1 MKKTRRVI
9 QFALAML
16 LLSSNVSHAQSQL
29 LVTLT
34 SGQNDAFYV
43 SDIRSIKF
51 INNSMKIT
59 ENNGT
64 QSSWQ
69 IADIIEYS
77 FKGANSIGQ
86 TSESTS
92 NHLSIFPNP
101 VSDKLSIEY
110 WSLQE
115 SKITIE
121 LLDLSGKIVRAVF
134 EGIHHGKQTYTWTK
148 DLPSGMYLCRILTKS
163 KSITKPFVIQ

>member
-9 QFALAML
+9 QFASAML
-16 LLSSNVSHAQSQL
+16 LLTSYASNAQSQL
-29 LVTLT
+29 TVSLT
-34 SGQNDAFYV
+34 NGLTDAFYV

-51 INNSMKIT
+51 INNTMNIT

-64 QSSWQ
+64 QSSWP
-69 IADIIEYS
+69 IVDIIEYS

-101 VSDKLSIEY
+101 VSDQLSMEY
-110 WSLQE
+110 WSLNE

-121 LLDLSGKIVRAVF
+121 LLDASGKIVRSVF
-134 EGIHHGKQTYTWTK
+134 EGIHQGKKTYTWTK
-148 DLPSGMYLCRILTKS
+148 DLPSGMYLCRIIS
-163 KSITKPFVIQ
+163 ENKSITKPFVIQ

>member
-1 MKKTRRVI
+1 MKSKILKNQVAST
-9 QFALAML
+9 ML
-16 LLSSNVSHAQSQL
+16 LLTSYISNAQSQL
-29 LVTLT
+29 SVLLT
-34 SGQNDAFYV
+34 NGQTDAFFV

-51 INNSMKIT
+51 INNTMNVT

-64 QSSWQ
+64 QSSWP
-69 IADIIEYS
+69 IVDIIEYS

-92 NHLSIFPNP
+92 NYLNIFPNP

-110 WSLQE
+110 WTLNE

-121 LLDLSGKIVRAVF
+121 LLDLSGKIVRTIF
-134 EGIHHGKQTYTWTK
+134 DGIHQGKQTYTWTK
-148 DLPSGMYLCRILTKS
+148 DLPSGMYLCRIVSKS

>member
-1 MKKTRRVI
+1 M
-9 QFALAML
+9 
-16 LLSSNVSHAQSQL
+16 N
-29 LVTLT
+29 
-34 SGQNDAFYV
+34 
-43 SDIRSIKF
+43 
-51 INNSMKIT
+51 IT

-64 QSSWQ
+64 QSSWP
-69 IADIIEYS
+69 IVDIIEYS

-92 NHLSIFPNP
+92 SYLSIFPNP

-148 DLPSGMYLCRILTKS
+148 DLPSGMYLCRIVPKN
-163 KSITKPFVIQ
+163 KIITKPFVIQ

>member
-1 MKKTRRVI
+1 
-9 QFALAML
+9 ML
-16 LLSSNVSHAQSQL
+16 LLTSYISNAQSQL
-29 LVTLT
+29 SVLLT
-34 SGQNDAFYV
+34 NGQTDAFFV

-51 INNSMKIT
+51 INNTMNVT

-64 QSSWQ
+64 QSSWP
-69 IADIIEYS
+69 IVDIIEYS

-92 NHLSIFPNP
+92 NYLNIFPNP

-110 WSLQE
+110 WTLNE

-121 LLDLSGKIVRAVF
+121 LLDLSGKIVRTIF
-134 EGIHHGKQTYTWTK
+134 DGIHQGKQTYTWAK
-148 DLPSGMYLCRILTKS
+148 DLPSGMYLCRIVSKS

>member
-1 MKKTRRVI
+1 
-9 QFALAML
+9 ML
-16 LLSSNVSHAQSQL
+16 LLTGYASHAQSQL
-29 LVTLT
+29 TVSLT
-34 SGQNDAFYV
+34 NGLTDAFYV

-51 INNSMKIT
+51 INNTMNIT

-64 QSSWQ
+64 QSSWP

-77 FKGANSIGQ
+77 FKGSNSIGQ

-101 VSDKLSIEY
+101 VSDKLSLEY
-110 WSLQE
+110 WTLNE

-121 LLDLSGKIVRAVF
+121 LLDLSGKIVRSVF
-134 EGIHHGKQTYTWTK
+134 EGFHQGKKTYTWTK
-148 DLPSGMYLCRILTKS
+148 DLPNGMYLCRIASKN

>member
-1 MKKTRRVI
+1 MKKTRRII
-9 QFALAML
+9 QIAFALL
-16 LLSSNVSHAQSQL
+16 ILTNNVTHAQSQL

-34 SGQNDAFYV
+34 SGQTDAFNV

-51 INNSMKIT
+51 VNNTMNIT

-64 QSSWQ
+64 QSSWP
-69 IADIIEYS
+69 IVNITEYS
-77 FKGANSIGQ
+77 FNEATSIGQ
-86 TSESTS
+86 TSESSSSQLTM
-92 NHLSIFPNP
+92 FPNP
-101 VSDKLSIEY
+101 VSDKLSMEY
-110 WSLQE
+110 WSFQE

-121 LLDLSGKIVRAVF
+121 LLDLSGKIVRTVF

-148 DLPSGMYLCRILTKS
+148 DLPSGIYLCRIVAQS

>member
-1 MKKTRRVI
+1 MKSKILKNQV
-9 QFALAML
+9 ASVML
-16 LLSSNVSHAQSQL
+16 LLSSYVSNAQSQL
-29 LVTLT
+29 SVLLT
-34 SGQNDAFYV
+34 NGQTDAFFV

-51 INNSMKIT
+51 INNTMNVT

-64 QSSWQ
+64 QSSWP
-69 IADIIEYS
+69 IVDIIEYS

-92 NHLSIFPNP
+92 NYLNIFPNP

-110 WSLQE
+110 WTLNE

-121 LLDLSGKIVRAVF
+121 LLDLSGKIVRTIF
-134 EGIHHGKQTYTWTK
+134 DGIHQGKQTYTWTK
-148 DLPSGMYLCRILTKS
+148 DLPSGMYLCRIVSKS

>member
-9 QFALAML
+9 QFAFAL
-16 LLSSNVSHAQSQL
+16 LILTNTISHAQSQL
-29 LVTLT
+29 TVSLT
-34 SGQNDAFYV
+34 NGLTDAFYV

-51 INNSMKIT
+51 INNTMNIT

-64 QSSWQ
+64 QSSWP
-69 IADIIEYS
+69 IVDIIEYS
-77 FKGANSIGQ
+77 FKGSNSIGQ

-92 NHLSIFPNP
+92 NYLNIFPNP
-101 VSDKLSIEY
+101 VSDQLSMEY
-110 WSLQE
+110 WSLNE

-121 LLDLSGKIVRAVF
+121 LLDVSGKIVRSVF
-134 EGIHHGKQTYTWTK
+134 EGFHQGKKIYTWTK
-148 DLPSGMYLCRILTKS
+148 DLPSGMYLCRIVSKN